1 MPKQRTKRIVVRV
14 SVDEH
19 RAISQKAVDADMTVS
34 ELTRDHMNRIRI
46 HNHREQARLLQTLVG
61 INNNLTA
68 VTERVAG
75 LHPTDAAILIAYAAA
90 IHRRVTKIAQ

>member
-19 RAISQKAVDADMTVS
+19 RAIAQKAVDAGMTMS
-34 ELTRDHMNRIRI
+34 ELARDHLNRIRI
-46 HNHREQARLLQTLVG
+46 QNHREQARLLQTLTS

-68 VTERVAG
+68 VSERVVRLDPA
-75 LHPTDAAILIAYAAA
+75 DAAILIAYAAG